1 MTTPKRFHFNI
12 ISSTSDYAKELIEE
26 HKFVVVTADYQTAGR
41 GRNKNVWEGNHGEN
55 VYFSMGM
62 KYASLQ
68 LIDEVA
74 YLQGLGC
81 LGVKQ
86 TLECIATTTTFRLKY
101 PNDVYAR
108 CSDGMFRK
116 ISGVLIEHIFFGD
129 LCEGSIIGI
138 GINVNQ
144 SEFPGEL
151 RRKATSLKNIGVNT
165 SVDYVV
171 ELLEKHLTALLELPK
186 NQVFQLWKDG
196 LDIYNKSIEIIGK
209 EGVWK
214 AEGFDNI
221 GRLVVVNQTMGEKII
236 LDNGDSIRYAFE

>member
-12 ISSTSDYAKELIEE
+12 ISSTSDYAKELIEK
-26 HKFVVVTADYQTAGR
+26 HKFVVVTANYQTAGR
-41 GRNKNVWEGNHGEN
+41 GRNKNVWEGNYGEN
-55 VYFSMGM
+55 VYFSMGI
-62 KYASLQ
+62 KHVSLQ
-68 LIDEVA
+68 PIDEVA

-86 TLECIATTTTFRLKY
+86 TLEHITTTTFRLKY
-101 PNDVYAR
+101 PNDVYAK
-108 CSDGMFRK
+108 CSDGIFRK

-144 SEFPGEL
+144 SEFSGEL
-151 RRKATSLKNIGVNT
+151 RRKATSLKDIGVNT
-165 SVDYVV
+165 NVDYVV
-171 ELLEKHLTALLELPK
+171 ELLEKELIKLLELPK
-186 NQVFQLWKDG
+186 NQVFQLWKDE
-196 LDIYNKSIEIIGK
+196 LDIYNKTIEIIGS

-214 AEGFDNI
+214 VEGFDNI
-221 GRLVVVNQTMGEKII
+221 GRLIAVNQGIGEKII

>member
-1 MTTPKRFHFNI
+1 MTTPKRFHFNVV
-12 ISSTSDYAKELIEE
+12 SSTSDYAKELIEK
-26 HKFVVVTADYQTAGR
+26 HKFVVVTANYQTAGR
-41 GRNKNVWEGNHGEN
+41 GRNKNIWEGNYGEN

-68 LIDEVA
+68 PIDEVT

-86 TLECIATTTTFRLKY
+86 TLEHIATTTTFCLKY
-101 PNDVYAR
+101 PNDVYAK
-108 CSDGMFRK
+108 CLDGIFRK

-144 SEFPGEL
+144 YEFPNEL
-151 RRKATSLKNIGVNT
+151 RQKATSLKNIGVST

-171 ELLEKHLTALLELPK
+171 ELLEKNLIDLLELPK
-186 NQVFQLWKDG
+186 NQVFQLWKDE
-196 LDIYNKSIEIIGK
+196 LDVYNKTIEIIGR
-209 EGVWK
+209 EGVWRV
-214 AEGFDNI
+214 EGFDNI
-221 GRLVVVNQTMGEKII
+221 GRLIAVNRTIGEKII

>member
-12 ISSTSDYAKELIEE
+12 ISSTSDYAKELIEK
-26 HKFVVVTADYQTAGR
+26 HKFVVVTADHQTAGR
-41 GRNKNVWEGNHGEN
+41 GRNKNVWEGNYGEN

-68 LIDEVA
+68 PIDEVA

-81 LGVKQ
+81 LGAKQ
-86 TLECIATTTTFRLKY
+86 TLKHITPTTTFFLKY
-101 PNDVYAR
+101 PNDVYAK

-116 ISGVLIEHIFFGD
+116 ISGILIEHIFFGD

-151 RRKATSLKNIGVNT
+151 RKKATSLKNIGVNT
-165 SVDYVV
+165 SVDYII
-171 ELLEKHLTALLELPK
+171 ELLEKHLIGLLELPK
-186 NQVFQLWKDG
+186 NQVFQLWKDE
-196 LDIYNKSIEIIGK
+196 LDIYNRPIEIIGK

-221 GRLVVVNQTMGEKII
+221 GRLVVVNQTIGEKII